1 MNRKIGAIASAAV
14 LAIAGSA
21 GAVDIEDELAAI
33 KARLAALEKQ
43 VQEQKR
49 VIAEKDAEIQAIK
62 RNTPEILQQDADAWH
77 NRISVGGLIEVEAG
91 YVDSD
96 GANTE
101 SDIVA
106 ATVELGITAQVN
118 DWVSAELVLL
128 YEEDTDGTGNPFDVD
143 TALVTIADPDSSWF
157 VNAGQYTLPFG
168 TYATNMVSDPLTLDL
183 GETGDTAVEA
193 GMGFRPLTAS
203 VYVFD
208 GDRGP
213 GYPSVDNL
221 GFALNY
227 EGDFDG
233 VGVFGH
239 VGYLG
244 DVGETDGFGGLAAP
258 ADGDISGWIASAEV
272 TAGNFVFIA
281 EYLATLDDFRATA
294 PGAEPSAYNLE
305 VGYNFDIGGKPSV
318 VAFSYQGT
326 DDLDMIDPTLQEERI
341 GAAMWVQILDGTA
354 VALEY
359 LVEEAYNGTDT
370 NTLTGKV
377 AVEF

>member
-1 MNRKIGAIASAAV
+1 
-14 LAIAGSA
+14 
-21 GAVDIEDELAAI
+21 
-33 KARLAALEKQ
+33 
-43 VQEQKR
+43 
-49 VIAEKDAEIQAIK
+49 
-62 RNTPEILQQDADAWH
+62 
-77 NRISVGGLIEVEAG
+77 
-91 YVDSD
+91 
-96 GANTE
+96 
-101 SDIVA
+101 VA
-106 ATVELGITAQVN
+106 ATVELGIAAQVN

-143 TALVTIADPDSSWF
+143 TAIVTIADPDSSWF
-157 VNAGQYTLPFG
+157 INAGHYTLPFG
-168 TYATNMVSDPLTLDL
+168 SYASNMVSDPLTLDL

-193 GMGFRPLTAS
+193 GMGFGPLTAS
-203 VYVFD
+203 LYVFD

-213 GYPSVDNL
+213 GHPSVDNL

-233 VGVFGH
+233 VGVVGH

-244 DVGETDGFGGLAAP
+244 DVGEADGFGSLAAP

-305 VGYNFDIGGKPSV
+305 VGYNFELGGKPSV

-341 GAAMWVQILDGTA
+341 GAAMWVEIMDGTA

-359 LVEEAYNGTDT
+359 LVEEAYDGTDT